1 MQAGR
6 FFSSSLI
13 MRFILEPGV
22 LSSGSS
28 EVYPPDRYLVQVPVL
43 GLPPRWIF
51 RSESSMRSTSH
62 VGFSVQAQV

>member
-1 MQAGR
+1 MFFSSSSNMKVSKQAGR

-28 EVYPPDRYLVQVPVL
+28 EVYPPDRYLVQVPV
-43 GLPPRWIF
+43 
-51 RSESSMRSTSH
+51 
-62 VGFSVQAQV
+62 